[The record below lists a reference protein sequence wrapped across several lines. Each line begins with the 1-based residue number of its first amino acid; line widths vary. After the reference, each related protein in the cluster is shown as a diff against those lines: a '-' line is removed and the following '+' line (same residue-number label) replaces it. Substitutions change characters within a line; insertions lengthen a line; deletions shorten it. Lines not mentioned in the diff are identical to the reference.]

1 MVSWRV
7 AESLVTLRN
16 EVNVKFPRRN
26 KSSDGSIGDAAH
38 ASRSSDHNPWIA
50 DPPGPN
56 VVSAIDIT
64 HDPKSGCDSYA
75 LAEFLRQKKD
85 KRIKYVISNGKIFAG
100 ADGPNPWV
108 WRKYSGSNKHD
119 HHVHISVEDRKSL
132 YDNTSPWGLF
142 GSDEM
147 PEHEEEHPD
156 PAPDT
161 IRRGDIGD
169 DVRRLQT
176 ILGIAVDGDFGPK
189 TEAAVRRYQS
199 MQGLHAD
206 GVVGPATW
214 RALGEIK

>member
-7 AESLVTLRN
+7 ADSLVTLRN
-16 EVNVKFPRRN
+16 EVNVKFPRRS

-38 ASRSSDHNPWIA
+38 ASRSSDHNPWIS

-75 LAEFLRQKKD
+75 LAEFLRQHKD
-85 KRIKYVISNGKIFAG
+85 KRIKYVISNGRIFAG
-100 ADGPNPWV
+100 ADGPSPWV
-108 WRKYSGSNKHD
+108 WRRYTGSNKHD
-119 HHVHISVEDRKSL
+119 HHVHISVEDSKRL
-132 YDNTSPWGLF
+132 YDSKEPWGLF
-142 GSDEM
+142 GADDM
-147 PEHEEEHPD
+147 PAHDQPQPD
-156 PAPDT
+156 PAPT
-161 IRRGDIGD
+161 TVRRGDIGD
-169 DVRRLQT
+169 DVKTLQK
-176 ILGIAVDGDFGPK
+176 ILGITVDGDFGPR
-189 TEAAVRRYQS
+189 TEAAVKRFQG